1 VASQRRYDIDWLRV
15 ILFGLLIPFH
25 VAIGVYW
32 STYGTEINPNVGDI
46 EEQDRLEFAEANNDY
61 SAESVTI
68 ESMILHWMHQWR
80 LAALFMISGMGTAFA
95 FQRRVW
101 KTFLKERVKRL
112 LIPMFFG
119 AWTMGFAG
127 QLITG
132 EIDFNLSEMTSA
144 FLLGIVW
151 RSLSFWI
158 PVFGK
163 LIALGHLWF
172 LWNLFLYSLILT
184 PVFNS
189 VRNNPGGLS
198 SRVIKTIFSMKY
210 SIGPFLLMP
219 LILTISEILF
229 KPFFPGF
236 IGVAYEWFWFFIFF
250 AIGFS
255 CIVAKKE
262 WYDLLET
269 RRTLITVLA
278 FLWTLAFVWIRLEQH
293 STGIAYVDG
302 GWLLE
307 KPHILHDSTT
317 LVACAIHSFHAWFW
331 CLAVFA
337 WGAHL
342 LNRPS
347 MRLSYLNQGVYPFYI
362 VHMPLV
368 FAGLR
373 LSSELGLRDM
383 PAVLV
388 ATVFTVF
395 TCCIFFEIVRV
406 SRYSRFLFGIKD
418 KKTQSSVS

>member
-1 VASQRRYDIDWLRV
+1 
-15 ILFGLLIPFH
+15 
-25 VAIGVYW
+25 
-32 STYGTEINPNVGDI
+32 
-46 EEQDRLEFAEANNDY
+46 
-61 SAESVTI
+61 
-68 ESMILHWMHQWR
+68 
-80 LAALFMISGMGTAFA
+80 
-95 FQRRVW
+95 
-101 KTFLKERVKRL
+101 
-112 LIPMFFG
+112 
-119 AWTMGFAG
+119 
-127 QLITG
+127 
-132 EIDFNLSEMTSA
+132 
-144 FLLGIVW
+144 
-151 RSLSFWI
+151 
-158 PVFGK
+158 
-163 LIALGHLWF
+163 
-172 LWNLFLYSLILT
+172 
-184 PVFNS
+184 
-189 VRNNPGGLS
+189 
-198 SRVIKTIFSMKY
+198 
-210 SIGPFLLMP
+210 MP

-262 WYDLLET
+262 WYDFLET

-278 FLWTLAFVWIRLEQH
+278 LLWTLAFVWIRLEQH

-395 TCCIFFEIVRV
+395 TCWIFFEIVRV

>member
-1 VASQRRYDIDWLRV
+1 M
-15 ILFGLLIPFH
+15 
-25 VAIGVYW
+25 AIGVYW
-32 STYGTEINPNVGDI
+32 STYGTEINPNFEEI
-46 EEQDRLEFAEANNDY
+46 TEQDRLEFAEANNDY
-61 SAESVTI
+61 SVESVTT

-119 AWTMGFAG
+119 AWTMGFAA
-127 QLITG
+127 QVVTG
-132 EIDFNLSEMTSA
+132 EINFSLSEMTSA
-144 FLLGIVW
+144 FLFGIVW

-158 PVFGK
+158 PIFGK

-189 VRNNPGGLS
+189 VRNNPGGIPA
-198 SRVIKTIFSMKY
+198 RIIMGIFSMRFN
-210 SIGPFLLMP
+210 IGPILLMP
-219 LILTISEILF
+219 LILASSEIVF

-236 IGVAYEWFWFFIFF
+236 IGVAYEWFWFLIFF

-262 WYDLLET
+262 WYDFIET
-269 RRTLITVLA
+269 RRTLITALA
-278 FLWTLAFVWIRLEQH
+278 LLWTAAFVWIRLEQY

-307 KPHILHDSTT
+307 KPHVFHDSMT
-317 LVACAIHSFHAWFW
+317 LAACVIHSFHAWFW

-337 WGAHL
+337 WGARL

-347 MRLSYLNQGVYPFYI
+347 MQLAYLNQGVYPFYI

-373 LSSELGLRDM
+373 VSSELGLRDM
-383 PAVLV
+383 QAVFV

-395 TCCIFFEIVRV
+395 TCWAFFEMVRV

-418 KKTQSSVS
+418 KKTQPSTS